1 MRSLL
6 QRRRRAGSVLGI
18 ALAALVLLSACGDDD
33 DSDDARSND
42 ATTTTAA
49 PTTSTTSTTAASG
62 AGGGEAS
69 GGESAGGTGAGCAAT
84 ATGGTP
90 AGAATAPAIDVDGD
104 GRDDTAWLSGIAGDG
119 ERTFGITTAS
129 GATFS
134 TPFSSA
140 SPIAA
145 TALAFAPD
153 GELPAYVLISDGR
166 IGSLWLVAD
175 CAITRVT
182 NPQGDQYTFDLGG
195 FTGYGTGVGC
205 IDADGDGTRDLVGL
219 LAESADPSTTHITR
233 TVIEL
238 DGARASNGPSDEL
251 TARSPQDD
259 AEIESARTVSC
270 GDLTLDANGVHEP
283 E

>member
-1 MRSLL
+1 MRSPLL
-6 QRRRRAGSVLGI
+6 RRRRARSAI
-18 ALAALVLLSACGDDD
+18 AAALAACLVIAACGDD
-33 DSDDARSND
+33 DSDDAQRNGD

-49 PTTSTTSTTAASG
+49 GDGSSGATTTTAAT
-62 AGGGEAS
+62 GGGAS
-69 GGESAGGTGAGCAAT
+69 GGESAGATGAGCPAT
-84 ATGGTP
+84 AAGTP

-104 GRDDTAWLSGIAGDG
+104 GRDDTAWLSGVAGDG

-145 TALAFAPD
+145 TALAFEPD
-153 GELPAYVLISDGR
+153 GELPAYALISDGR

-175 CAITRVT
+175 CAISQVT
-182 NPQGDQYTFDLGG
+182 NPQGEQYTFDLGG
-195 FTGYGTGVGC
+195 FTGFGTGVGC
-205 IDADGDGTRDLVGL
+205 IDANGDGTRDLVGL
-219 LAESADPSTTHITR
+219 LAESTDPSTTHITR
-233 TVIEL
+233 TIIEL

-259 AEIESARTVSC
+259 AEIESARSVSC
-270 GDLTLDANGVHEP
+270 GNLTLDGNGVHEP